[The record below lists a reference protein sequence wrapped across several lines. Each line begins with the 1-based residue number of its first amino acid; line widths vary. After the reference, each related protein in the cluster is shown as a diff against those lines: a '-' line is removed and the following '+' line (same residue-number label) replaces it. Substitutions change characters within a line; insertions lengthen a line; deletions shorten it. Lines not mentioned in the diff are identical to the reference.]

1 MGCHRRGSL
10 GTGNQRRVNAV
21 TPVAIE
27 GVTIP
32 TAGEGGEPTLAPT
45 HHIGRW
51 IAAIVVVLVGAA
63 AIASMATNSRFEWT
77 VVWQYFT
84 YKSILLGLGTT
95 IVLTVI
101 AMTVGIVC
109 GTLIAVMRI
118 STNPVLR
125 TASSMYV
132 WFFRGVPPLV
142 LLIFVYN
149 IAALYPRL
157 IIPSP
162 VGGHPLVST
171 SMNAL
176 ITSFTAAII
185 GLGLNETAYMS
196 EIIRAGILS
205 IPDGQVHAA
214 LALGMTR
221 RQAMRIVVLP
231 QAMKVI
237 IPPTGNETIGMLKLT
252 SLVSVIALADLLYST
267 ELIYSENFQT
277 IPLLIVATIWY
288 LVATTLLTILQQYVE
303 HRFGKKT
310 GGTPGA
316 MGGLARRTLRSVMPY
331 RSGSVHREGGN
342 A

>member
-1 MGCHRRGSL
+1 MTRQPAS
-10 GTGNQRRVNAV
+10 
-21 TPVAIE
+21 E
-27 GVTIP
+27 GD
-32 TAGEGGEPTLAPT
+32 EPTLVPT
-45 HHIGRW
+45 RHIGRW
-51 IAAIVVVLVGAA
+51 IAAIVVVLIGAA
-63 AIASMATNSRFEWT
+63 VIASMATNSRFEWK
-77 VVWQYFT
+77 VVWQYFA

-95 IVLTVI
+95 IVLTVM
-101 AMTVGIVC
+101 AMSIGIVC
-109 GTLIAVMRI
+109 GTLVAIMRI

-125 TASSMYV
+125 TASAMYV

-162 VGGHPLVST
+162 LGGNPLVST
-171 SMNAL
+171 SMNIL

-214 LALGMTR
+214 LSLGMTR
-221 RQAMRIVVLP
+221 QQAMRIVVLP

-288 LVATTLLTILQQYVE
+288 LVATTVLTVLQQYVE
-303 HRFGKKT
+303 TRFGKKT
-310 GGTPGA
+310 GGGSWWVN
-316 MGGLARRTLRSVMPY
+316 GLARRIFRSLISG
-331 RSGSVHREGGN
+331 RSALVRCEGGN
-342 A
+342 V